1 MCFKLFTIF
10 IEKVLNHCFT
20 IFTSL
25 VIVDHIILY
34 YFLQHDFEKSLG
46 MTSNCIWATEKA
58 FEVKKQK

>member
-1 MCFKLFTIF
+1 M
-10 IEKVLNHCFT
+10 
-20 IFTSL
+20 FTSL

-58 FEVKKQK
+58 FEVRKQK